1 MLNGFCKGKKQKT
14 VNKNCTIV
22 GKFVPHGDLGSN
34 SATTC
39 VLGLGNTEIVDTG
52 RQVSHC

>member
-1 MLNGFCKGKKQKT
+1 MASVREKKQKT